1 MRYPVFA
8 FGGALCPTS
17 ACKYNSGKFQLFSA
31 FGVVR
36 FEHDLAKG
44 FWLEL
49 SLADVLRAADV
60 HTPSLSVESALDWAR
75 RLSITSR
82 STTTFSGR
90 DPRCGHEVSKNG
102 GFYAY
107 VDASERLNV
116 FNTRLWPSNILSVP
130 ICTLVAHATAMGDR
144 ETRPLSTEKPSSW
157 IARLESAGGY
167 ETE

>member
-8 FGGALCPTS
+8 YGGALCPTS
-17 ACKYNSGKFQLFSA
+17 ACKYNSGRFRLFSA

-49 SLADVLRAADV
+49 SLADVLRASDFNRPAQ
-60 HTPSLSVESALDWAR
+60 SLESALDWALR
-75 RLSITSR
+75 I
-82 STTTFSGR
+82 STTASHSALSGR
-90 DPRCGHEVSKNG
+90 DPRCGQEVSKNG

-107 VDASERLNV
+107 VDAAERLNV
-116 FNTRLWPSNILSVP
+116 FNSRRWPSSILSVP
-130 ICTLVAHATAMGDR
+130 VGTVVAHAIATGDDR
-144 ETRPLSTEKPSSW
+144 TRPLSTENPSLW
-157 IARLESAGGY
+157 IARLECAGY